1 MSDFMLQEIQE
12 QPAILSSLLKRKDFF
27 NEFSNNFNEIKRVI
41 LTGSGDSHCA
51 AIGGKY
57 GFSYLL
63 EDISSFAIRPMELT
77 FYRQDLINARTL
89 VVGISVSGKTPRV
102 LEALKCAKAK
112 GALVAGLTDNLN
124 SPIADLAGDLTI
136 VTGTSPPEALTQT
149 DYQTAEAAQYTG
161 YHHDIAQTK
170 TYIANIFSLLLFAT
184 TWSQSKQ
191 ALDILAELPKAVTS
205 VVEGSIAENIRET
218 AEISATRGKSP
229 IMVGSGPNR
238 ANALFGSYKGNEFT
252 ISPGIQEIEEYCH
265 TQYFVTEEGTPVIFL
280 APAGPSLE
288 RTLEITPVLSDIL
301 HAEPLIFTSPPPSQA
316 LPSKTIALPSSG
328 PDYLSTP
335 VYAAAVGLW
344 WYYWA
349 KTRGFDTNKFR
360 GGVDTERY
368 VAGSLKTIR
377 KSQIQCP
384 E

>member
-1 MSDFMLQEIQE
+1 MLQEIQE
-12 QPAILSSLLKRKDFF
+12 QPAIMSSLLKKKDVFS
-27 NEFSNNFNEIKRVI
+27 EFSNNLNGIKRVI

-51 AIGGKY
+51 AMGGTY
-57 GFSYLL
+57 AFSYLL
-63 EDISSFAIRPMELT
+63 EGVSSFALRPMELT
-77 FYRQDLINARTL
+77 FYRQDLIDAQTL

-102 LEALKCAKAK
+102 IEALHCARAK
-112 GALVAGLTDNLN
+112 GALIAGLTDNPN
-124 SPIADLAGDLTI
+124 SPIADMTGDLAI
-136 VTGTSPPEALTQT
+136 VTGTSPPEALKHT
-149 DYQTAEAAQYTG
+149 DYKTAEAAQYTG

-170 TYIANIFSLLLFAT
+170 TYLANIFSLLLLAA
-184 TWSQSKQ
+184 TWSKSNQ
-191 ALDILAELPKAVTS
+191 ALDSIAELPKAVTS
-205 VVEGSIAENIRET
+205 VVEGPIAESIRET
-218 AEISATRGKSP
+218 AEISATRGKTP

-288 RTLEITPVLSDIL
+288 RTLEITPVLRDIL
-301 HAEPLIFTSPPPSQA
+301 HAEPLIFTSPAPSQA
-316 LPSKTIALPSSG
+316 ALSNTIALPCSG
-328 PDYLSTP
+328 PDYLSMP

-344 WYYWA
+344 WYHWA
-349 KTRGFDTNKFR
+349 KTRGFNTNKFR

-368 VAGSLKTIR
+368 VAGSLRTIR

>member
-12 QPAILSSLLKRKDFF
+12 QPAIMSSLLKRKEIFD
-27 NEFSNNFNEIKRVI
+27 EFSNNLNEIKRVI
-41 LTGSGDSHCA
+41 FTGSGDSHCA
-51 AIGGKY
+51 AMGGMF

-63 EDISSFAIRPMELT
+63 EDISSFALRPMELT
-77 FYRQDLINARTL
+77 FYRQDMINAQSL

-102 LEALKCAKAK
+102 LEALHCARAK
-112 GALVAGLTDNLN
+112 GALIAGLTDNPN
-124 SPIADLAGDLTI
+124 SPIADMAGELAI
-136 VTGTSPPEALTQT
+136 VTGTSPPDALEQT
-149 DYQTAEAAQYTG
+149 DYKTAEAAQYTG

-170 TYIANIFSLLLFAT
+170 TYLANIFALLLLAA
-184 TWSQSKQ
+184 TWSKSKQ

-205 VVEGSIAENIRET
+205 VVEGPIAKSIRET
-218 AEISATRGKSP
+218 AEISATRRKTP

-265 TQYFVTEEGTPVIFL
+265 TQYFVTEKGTPVIFL
-280 APAGPSLE
+280 APEGPSLE
-288 RTLEITPVLSDIL
+288 RVLEITPVLSDTL

-328 PDYLSTP
+328 PDYLGIP